1 MAASTTETVVFDVHD
16 FKVWALISDTA
27 ESASP
32 TWSSVAVDVPGIAE
46 VSLDPNFIT
55 AELKG
60 DAKVIAKKGRI
71 DRFNLSAT
79 YGKLAQRVLQV
90 ILGGDIIDGT
100 AGATRYRTKG
110 RNSMPYFA
118 CAFTIEDADVGM
130 VRVIL
135 YKAQLTG
142 GTLINQS
149 TEEFG
154 QPSLEAEGIPCDSDD
169 ELFFDVD
176 FLDTAV
182 PLTTSTTVPELI
194 ASITA

>member
-1 MAASTTETVVFDVHD
+1 MSAAQKETVVFDVHD
-16 FKVWALISDTA
+16 FKVWALVSDSPTD
-27 ESASP
+27 ASP
-32 TWSSVAVDVPGIAE
+32 TYASVAVDVPGIAE
-46 VSLDPNFIT
+46 VGLDPNFVT

-79 YGKLAQRVLQV
+79 YGKLAQQVLQV
-90 ILGGDIIDGT
+90 ILGGSVFDSVSGKS
-100 AGATRYRTKG
+100 RYRLGG
-110 RNSMPYFA
+110 RNSLPYFG
-118 CAFTIEDADVGM
+118 CAFTIDDADIGQ

-142 GTLINQS
+142 GSLLSQS

-176 FLDTAV
+176 FLDTAET
-182 PLTTSTTVPELI
+182 LTTSTTMASLI
-194 ASITA
+194 EAITS